1 MKKLTA
7 LLFILLAASAVAI
20 AASPDRGFYMKAA
33 AVGMAEVETG
43 KLAQQKGSTEAVR
56 SFGAKMVQDHTAAN
70 EKLMALAASK
80 QVKLPKGMDFKH
92 KIMHKSLGTKS
103 GADFDKA
110 YIKGQIADHK
120 ATIELF
126 EREIASGKDADAKAF
141 AAASLPVVKS
151 HMAMLQTM
159 TGASAGGANMGGHT
173 GSQTQMAPGSGVSQM
188 NSNTPGG
195 AGISGTA
202 GAASRPGSS
211 SGSGTGT
218 SGSSTGTSGTGM
230 GTSGTG
236 ATGTTGNS
244 GTGTSSGASS
254 GGGAR

>member
-1 MKKLTA
+1 MKKLAA
-7 LLFILLAASAVAI
+7 LLLISVAASSMALAAS
-20 AASPDRGFYMKAA
+20 SDRGFYVKAA
-33 AVGMAEVETG
+33 KMGMAEVETG
-43 KLAQQKGSTEAVR
+43 KLAQQKGSSEAVR

-80 QVKLPKGMDFKH
+80 HVTLPKGMDIKH
-92 KIMHKSLGTKS
+92 KITQRSLSAKS

-126 EREIASGKDADAKAF
+126 EREISSGKDAEAKAF

-173 GSQTQMAPGSGVSQM
+173 ESQTQMAPGSGAGQM
-188 NSNTPGG
+188 NSGPNMP
-195 AGISGTA
+195 AGA
-202 GAASRPGSS
+202 GAASRPS
-211 SGSGTGT
+211 TP
-218 SGSSTGTSGTGM
+218 SSTGT
-230 GTSGTG
+230 
-236 ATGTTGNS
+236 
-244 GTGTSSGASS
+244 GTGT
-254 GGGAR
+254 RY